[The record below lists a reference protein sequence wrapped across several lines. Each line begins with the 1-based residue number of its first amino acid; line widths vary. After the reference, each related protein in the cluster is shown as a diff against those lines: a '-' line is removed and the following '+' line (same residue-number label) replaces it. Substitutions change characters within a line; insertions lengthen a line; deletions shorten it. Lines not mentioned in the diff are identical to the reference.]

1 MIFDRTTGHVHA
13 VDDVSLRLEEGETLG
28 IVGESGCGKTTLS
41 RAIVRLVDA
50 TEGMIRFRGREIT
63 HAGRR
68 ALEPVRREVQISVG
82 ETMRFPSKTVLPI
95 SWRPAS
101 GNRLLPALEAD
112 LEIAPLG
119 PRRTQLA
126 ISARYDPPLGAIGQA
141 IDRALLHRVA
151 EATVKDFLDRTA
163 RKLPYLPAG
172 AA

>member
-1 MIFDRTTGHVHA
+1 MFVRYFVEIPTPFEAVEPVLFNGPEGWIPGLAQEAGDRG
-13 VDDVSLRLEEGETLG
+13 EELLTE
-28 IVGESGCGKTTLS
+28 VGFGQG
-41 RAIVRLVDA
+41 
-50 TEGMIRFRGREIT
+50 
-63 HAGRR
+63 GRR
-68 ALEPVRREVQISVG
+68 VRREVQISVG

-119 PRRTQLA
+119 PSRTQLA
-126 ISARYDPPLGAIGQA
+126 FSARYDPPLGPIGQA

-151 EATVKDFLDRTA
+151 EATVKDFLDHTA
-163 RKLPYLPAG
+163 LKLPYIPAG